1 MAAKMA
7 VTDQGNIAGSVS
19 GGCIEGAVYD
29 ACQHA
34 LKTGTAALLHFGV
47 ADEQAWEV
55 GLACGGTI
63 DVFVAP
69 LPRIDA
75 TQGTDSAS
83 IVVQR
88 LVAQQPVAV
97 ATVLSGP
104 ATGQQLAVTADSTP
118 HSDMP
123 HSPLRDAILTHTVA
137 MLADGVHGVYTVEG
151 VDVFVEVY
159 PPPPTII
166 MIGAVHISLELT
178 TYAAQLGFRTVVV
191 DARAAFATAE
201 RFGHA
206 DELVH
211 AWPDEALAGRLHRN
225 VAVVV
230 LTHDPKLDDPALLVA
245 LPSDVRYV
253 GALGSRKTHAE
264 RIERLRSAG
273 LTAADVARVHAPIG
287 LDIGGRTPAEIALS
301 IMAQIVAVWNGKAE

>member
-75 TQGTDSAS
+75 MQGTDSSS

-97 ATVLSGP
+97 ATVLSGA